1 VSIHWV
7 RGSSP
12 VVRLPPPASDDS
24 DHSIERRESPR
35 LAPAAVLFGDV
46 APPSHRRSQSLSE
59 RLVHPD
65 RHGVLQNFF
74 QSLLPSN
81 HTDADVPLPSVSG
94 VSASSSRANLR
105 PPPARAHARG
115 SNRACM
121 VMEGPQLGISQP
133 PQACCVQV
141 VAPVSVPV
149 IVQPQTPCIVHP
161 PRLQPV
167 SLEPAHAP
175 QIATEA
181 PQHVPIRSKLDLYDL
196 HEKADSVPPPAAC
209 IPPTVPF
216 QPYVN
221 LVHAVGLPHQLK
233 SEAGDGWCPAWR
245 VFPLKV
251 FRGSDYK
258 IMKIQAEWDDEALL
272 SELRR
277 TYDDL
282 RTVWRKWFSLRN
294 VASMTMVHADHSIIY
309 PQRVG
314 PAKVSP
320 SKNMRLRWF
329 LHHPSYMRG
338 RHEFIQ
344 VLTARTDLGIE
355 FVERWQL
362 SRIAIAVLLPVLAS
376 VVIGVVY
383 SIAADDPSTAFT
395 IAGYLTSAYSVCLVL
410 VGLLNFVES

>member
-1 VSIHWV
+1 
-7 RGSSP
+7 
-12 VVRLPPPASDDS
+12 
-24 DHSIERRESPR
+24 
-35 LAPAAVLFGDV
+35 
-46 APPSHRRSQSLSE
+46 
-59 RLVHPD
+59 
-65 RHGVLQNFF
+65 
-74 QSLLPSN
+74 
-81 HTDADVPLPSVSG
+81 
-94 VSASSSRANLR
+94 
-105 PPPARAHARG
+105 
-115 SNRACM
+115 
-121 VMEGPQLGISQP
+121 MEGPRPDIPPP
-133 PQACCVQV
+133 PQALCVQV
-141 VAPVSVPV
+141 VAPGSVPV
-149 IVQPQTPCIVHP
+149 GRPQALRIVDP
-161 PRLQPV
+161 PLLQPAFV
-167 SLEPAHAP
+167 EPAHAP
-175 QIATEA
+175 QVVGASQYAHVHRVPTLRPSSPKGSVKSLISGAHSTNLAATFTGRQGSGLYEK
-181 PQHVPIRSKLDLYDL
+181 VRSP
-196 HEKADSVPPPAAC
+196 SPPGAC
-209 IPPTVPF
+209 IPPNVPF

-233 SEAGDGWCPAWR
+233 SKAEDGWRPAWR

-258 IMKIQAEWDDEALL
+258 IMKIEAAWDDEALL

-294 VASMTMVHADHSIIY
+294 ADHSIIY

-338 RHEFIQ
+338 RHEFMQ

-383 SIAADDPSTAFT
+383 SIAASDPSTAFT